1 MNNLKTIEGFVLK
14 KLDYED
20 YDEIITV
27 FSKEYGLISFYAPGV
42 RRMTSKNKTALQLF
56 NSGYFE
62 IFKSPTT
69 RLSKLKKAHLL
80 ETYIKIADA
89 YFSYLLA
96 SAITTVSLS
105 FFSDDEKSYEYY
117 QLLKFIF
124 TKLDQH
130 NFLLKNFAIYLYRS
144 LKYNNSL
151 WDLTHCASCQ
161 KKLSHPQFLS
171 LFDYGVV
178 CDQDFAF
185 MNHQDKVLHD
195 AGLIVVLNQI
205 ATLPIEEF
213 DGIQLDI
220 KAAIL
225 LINVSLEYYENVLG
239 VSSTAFYEIKMQP
252 FLRVG

>member
-1 MNNLKTIEGFVLK
+1 MKTIEGFVLK

-27 FSKEYGLISFYAPGV
+27 FCKEYGLISFYAPGV
-42 RRMTSKNKTALQLF
+42 RRITSKNKTALQLF
-56 NSGYFE
+56 TAANFE
-62 IFKSPTT
+62 IFKSPTN
-69 RLSKLKKAHLL
+69 RLSKLKKANLI
-80 ETYIKIADA
+80 ETHARIADA
-89 YFSYLLA
+89 YFNYLLA

-105 FFSDDEKSYEYY
+105 FFRDGEKSYEYY

-151 WDLTHCASCQ
+151 WDLIHCAYCQ
-161 KKLSHPQFLS
+161 KKLSHPRFLS

-178 CDQDFAF
+178 CDQDFAL
-185 MNHQDKVLHD
+185 MVNQDKVLQ
-195 AGLIVVLNQI
+195 APEFIVLLNQI

-213 DGIQLDI
+213 DDIQLDI
-220 KAAIL
+220 KTAIL
-225 LINVSLEYYENVLG
+225 FINVNLEYYENILG
-239 VSSTAFYEIKMQP
+239 VSSAAFYQIKMQP
-252 FLRVG
+252 FLQVW